1 MSSVYSKLTALQNEL
16 KVPKGNYNSFGK
28 YYFRSQSD
36 ILETVKPLLLKHK
49 LSLNISDEITF
60 IEAGDDARI
69 YVKAIV
75 KLTDFES
82 GENIEVSGFARESL
96 DKKGMDDSQVTGTA
110 SSYARKYALNGLF
123 AIDDTNDAD
132 TEEFAKQTSGAT
144 TTTKKDTAT
153 KQSTPTGG
161 DLKATIAEI
170 NTLAKKL
177 AKTNEKAMTDVLVNT
192 IFTIDYTTIKD
203 VAKAQEVLEK
213 LKKI

>member
-16 KVPKGNYNSFGK
+16 KVPKSNYNSFGK

-36 ILETVKPLLLKHK
+36 ILEEVKPLLLKHK

-69 YVKAIV
+69 YVKAV
-75 KLTDFES
+75 VRLTDFES
-82 GENIEVSGFARESL
+82 GEHIVVSGFARESL
-96 DKKGMDDSQVTGTA
+96 DKKGMDDSQITGTA

-132 TEEFAKQTSGAT
+132 TEEFANQTGDTT
-144 TTTKKDTAT
+144 TTTKKDTTT